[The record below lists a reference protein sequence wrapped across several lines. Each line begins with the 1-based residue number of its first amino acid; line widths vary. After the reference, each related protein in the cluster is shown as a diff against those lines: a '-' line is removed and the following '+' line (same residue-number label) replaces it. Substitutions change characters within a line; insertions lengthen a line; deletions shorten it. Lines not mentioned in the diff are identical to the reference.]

1 MLSLKRH
8 GPTPELYSL
17 NSIVMAQLDPFWSKI
32 AMTAVVVSM
41 GLLGSLIA
49 AAIATD

>member
-1 MLSLKRH
+1 
-8 GPTPELYSL
+8 
-17 NSIVMAQLDPFWSKI
+17 MAQLDPLPSKI

-41 GLLGSLIA
+41 SLLVGLIA